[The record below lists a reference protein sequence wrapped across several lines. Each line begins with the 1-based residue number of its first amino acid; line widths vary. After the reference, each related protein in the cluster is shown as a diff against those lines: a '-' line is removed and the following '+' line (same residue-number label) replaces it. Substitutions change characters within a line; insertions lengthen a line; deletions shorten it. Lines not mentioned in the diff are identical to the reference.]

1 MALEALGDDIL
12 LQVLLICDVYTALS
26 VSLVNKPL
34 RRIALAKQL
43 WLSLLQ
49 DLGSV
54 GALDLPEKTGLERC
68 STTELVNHVRRG
80 IVGPAAWLPGSS
92 PSHTAPCRQVT
103 FDAGVDVED
112 LIDMHIL
119 RGGYSRYVLL
129 RTRERLHVYE
139 FAKGRRIWSC
149 VTDYRTTTW
158 SMDLPATTNVL
169 RVLLLPVH
177 HSGPHDITI
186 RDVDLIS
193 GQSTEI
199 FSLELVT
206 GLERWMPR
214 ILGDFF
220 VFALQPS
227 NPVMMFF
234 LLVNWRTE
242 EYVVLNSA
250 GRSYST
256 VGGFIA

>member
-1 MALEALGDDIL
+1 
-12 LQVLLICDVYTALS
+12 V
-26 VSLVNKPL
+26 
-34 RRIALAKQL
+34 
-43 WLSLLQ
+43 
-49 DLGSV
+49 
-54 GALDLPEKTGLERC
+54 LERC

-103 FDAGVDVED
+103 FDVGVDIED

-139 FAKGRRIWSC
+139 LAKGHRIWSC

-177 HSGPHDITI
+177 HSGP
-186 RDVDLIS
+186 
-193 GQSTEI
+193 Q
-199 FSLELVT
+199 
-206 GLERWMPR
+206 
-214 ILGDFF
+214 
-220 VFALQPS
+220 
-227 NPVMMFF
+227 
-234 LLVNWRTE
+234 
-242 EYVVLNSA
+242 
-250 GRSYST
+250 
-256 VGGFIA
+256 